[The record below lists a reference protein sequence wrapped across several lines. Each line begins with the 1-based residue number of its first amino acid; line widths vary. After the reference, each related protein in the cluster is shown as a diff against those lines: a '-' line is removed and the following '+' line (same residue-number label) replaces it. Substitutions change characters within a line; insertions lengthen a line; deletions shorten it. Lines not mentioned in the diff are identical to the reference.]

1 MKGWIVSGCMV
12 GPLFTW
18 KKIIIVSLH
27 WCSRKNQHLSLYWET
42 CTLSTEPDRLQGHN
56 SQTGFK
62 VLPEAMKDQLST
74 GSSIGSLLVYQHTG
88 PELDSWQKLVFL
100 FLSTTTT
107 PVYISIERTVH
118 LQRINCICGGSTC
131 V

>member
-1 MKGWIVSGCMV
+1 MKGWIVTGCMV
-12 GPLFTW
+12 GPLFAW

-27 WCSRKNQHLSLYWET
+27 RCSRERTNICQESNSGPLCWET

-56 SQTGFK
+56 SLTGFN

-74 GSSIGSLLVYQHTG
+74 GSSIASLLVYQHTG

-100 FLSTTTT
+100 FLSTTIT
-107 PVYISIERTVH
+107 PVYICIER
-118 LQRINCICGGSTC
+118 RARS
-131 V
+131 